1 MEMNSTFIVKISLCR
16 TVVPVLLLSLCVL
29 SIIDTFRNLTALFSN
44 HYITVVPE
52 GSSTEPM
59 KPSEDQPADTKPQ
72 VQSIMV
78 FFVEFFGIVISFLT
92 GTFSLL
98 SYCCGLLWSDDSAV
112 PNRNFCIP
120 FPQKQTMDRRK
131 LMATYL
137 EFACFLLSIAGTFG
151 SLMLITTTAL
161 RYQGRTT
168 DAADSLPGVAC
179 EPDFGL
185 CRIIRIGEIL
195 NATLMFLCN
204 LCLLTVITNVP
215 ALFQK
220 KRISSSDIGNNF
232 LLKQREQLS
241 DGFATR
247 ICICLRLGRMLLSL
261 SSVLISSGGLIILGR
276 LLQLITFNS
285 SHSND
290 FSFVHEVLSLTT
302 GISCI
307 GAGLF
312 SVTAVQCC
320 SVPLETFIDQYKDPH
335 LIMNKPKFSHSLYVF
350 ALILTFLVIPSTISS
365 YVSLHMPFFSKQ
377 TVTNQQPTQHR
388 SQNLV
393 NMSYTLLFFA
403 SVAAYLSAVALVA
416 VLLVDLF
423 ARIKLMTLNSFT
435 NIMNRCWTRSS
446 SMPLEI
452 ISLQPRDMCDCSKL
466 VEDQNTRDSNRSN
479 HTGGQ
484 IQWNQLITSFC
495 ESGNNSVPLP
505 DDQTELPTVL
515 DNRRFSL
522 AVENTVNRRFPGTLR
537 ETNQNGGIQSMIRSS
552 CVPEI
557 SQNFESTNKSPHY
570 KHEQQVTL
578 SQPLESLNNGQ
589 LVYKCTNALFGHQPS
604 EYQKLPMHSI
614 LPPYFRNQHK
624 FEACEYMSCDLL
636 HPVNQVEL
644 NGGRPCE
651 PDNEKFS
658 DKLVGYYYIDTTS
671 EDFIT
676 SV

>member
-1 MEMNSTFIVKISLCR
+1 MEMNSIFIVKINLCR
-16 TVVPVLLLSLCVL
+16 TVVPALLLSLCVL

-44 HYITVVPE
+44 HYLTALPE
-52 GSSTEPM
+52 GPSTEQM
-59 KPSEDQPADTKPQ
+59 KPSEDQPTDTKPQ
-72 VQSIMV
+72 MQSIMV
-78 FFVEFFGIVISFLT
+78 FFVEFFSIVISFLT

-98 SYCCGLLWSDDSAV
+98 SYLCGLIWSDDSLV
-112 PNRNFCIP
+112 PNANFCIP

-137 EFACFLLSIAGTFG
+137 EFVCFLLSIAGTFG

-161 RYQGRTT
+161 RYHGRTT
-168 DAADSLPGVAC
+168 DAADSPSGVAC
-179 EPDFGL
+179 EPNFGV

-215 ALFQK
+215 ALFRK
-220 KRISSSDIGNNF
+220 KRISSIDIGNSF
-232 LLKQREQLS
+232 LLKQTDQFS
-241 DGFATR
+241 DGFATL
-247 ICICLRLGRMLLSL
+247 ICVCLRLGRMLLSL

-285 SHSND
+285 SQFNE
-290 FSFVHEVLSLTT
+290 FAFIHEVLSLTT

-320 SVPLETFIDQYKDPH
+320 SVPLETFIDQCKDPH
-335 LIMNKPKFSHSLYVF
+335 IIMNKPKFSHSLYVF

-365 YVSLHMPFFSKQ
+365 YVSLQMPFFSKQ
-377 TVTNQQPTQHR
+377 AVTNQQAIQHR

-403 SVAAYLSAVALVA
+403 SEVAYLSAVALVA

-423 ARIKLMTLNSFT
+423 ARTKLMTLNSFT
-435 NIMNRCWTRSS
+435 NTMNRCWTRSS

-452 ISLQPRDMCDCSKL
+452 ISLQPRDTCDCSKL

-479 HTGGQ
+479 CTGGQ

-495 ESGNNSVPLP
+495 ESVNNSVPLP
-505 DDQTELPTVL
+505 DDQTELQTAL
-515 DNRRFSL
+515 HNRRFSL
-522 AVENTVNRRFPGTLR
+522 AVENAVNTRFPGDLR
-537 ETNQNGGIQSMIRSS
+537 EANQNEGIQSMIRSS
-552 CVPEI
+552 CFPET
-557 SQNFESTNKSPHY
+557 SQNFETTNEPPHY
-570 KHEQQVTL
+570 KHHQEVPL

-604 EYQKLPMHSI
+604 EYQKLPIHSI

-636 HPVNQVEL
+636 HPVNQDDL
-644 NGGRPCE
+644 NGGRSCE